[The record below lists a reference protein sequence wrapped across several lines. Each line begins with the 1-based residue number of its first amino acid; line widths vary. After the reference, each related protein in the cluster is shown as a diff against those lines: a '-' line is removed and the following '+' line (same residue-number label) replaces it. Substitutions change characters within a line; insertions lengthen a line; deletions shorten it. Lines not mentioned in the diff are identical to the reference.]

1 MSLSRR
7 DFLKLSTATAAGVV
21 AGTGGVDL
29 GPVEAAA
36 ASLRIKEAK
45 VFPGVC
51 PYCAVG
57 CAQLI
62 YVKDNKIIDIEGD
75 PETPHTEGALCPK
88 GSSTFQLS
96 MNERRLTKCLYR
108 GPGSTEW
115 LERPLDWMMEQIAQ
129 RVKKTRD
136 ETFVQTVKLP
146 PVKREAEIKPGPKK
160 GGTGDS
166 PYPATVKEKPEA
178 EREVAVNR
186 CEGIA
191 WLGSSVLDNEENYL
205 IAKLARGLGLVNL
218 ENSARLCHSATVPAL
233 GATFGRGAMTT
244 NLIDVINADV
254 IMPTSNWAECH
265 PVSYKWVMKAKERGA
280 KIIHVDP
287 RFTRTSATADYWVPI
302 RSGTNIVFFGGLIR
316 YAIEEGKY
324 FHDYVVHYTNA
335 AFLMDPG
342 FKTPADLNGLFTGYD
357 PSKRSYDQASWTYQL
372 DGDGNPKR
380 DPSLKDPNTV
390 FQHLRRHYSR
400 YTPEMVEKVCGI
412 PKEKFL
418 EVANV
423 YCSASGPDKTAT
435 ASYALQ
441 LNQSTNG
448 VQQIRALCMLQ
459 LVLGNVGR
467 PGGGIVA
474 LRGHSNVQGATD
486 FGTLYHM
493 LPGYPAEPLQA
504 AHPTLL
510 DYLEKTTPK
519 GGFWVNNP
527 KFMVSL
533 LKAWWGD
540 AATKEN
546 DFAYDYLPKREKA
559 DAYSHQHFMVG
570 MLKKQVKG
578 FICMGQNPAVDSP
591 NAKMTR
597 QALRSLDWMV
607 VVDLF
612 ETETAAVW
620 KEPGTDPASC
630 YMEVFYIP
638 GAPAAEKDG
647 SITNTMRLAQW
658 HTKAVEPPGDAR
670 SDAAFIVDLGTRVR
684 QLYVDSK
691 EKKDRP
697 ILDLVWDYQPEGPKK
712 EPKMELV
719 LKECNGYA
727 TRDIADKDG
736 KPLYTAGQPIKSFA
750 QLMDDGSTACG
761 NWIYTGIYPEE
772 GKNLA
777 ARREKSPPDDYMA
790 HNWGFAWPANRR
802 ILYNRASADPSG
814 KPWSERK
821 KLIWWDATAPGQTP
835 DKKGKWV
842 GRDVPDFMAFVAP
855 DAPKAKD
862 GLFKGLGG
870 TDAFIMRSD
879 GKGGLMA
886 SVVDG
891 AFPEHY
897 EPFESPTKNLL
908 SDVNNNPVAKVY
920 DIGDLNKLGTPE
932 QYPYILTTYRLTEHH
947 AAGMS
952 RHVPWLSELFT
963 GHFAEIGPEMAQNL
977 GVQNGDM
984 ILVETPRATI
994 QVRALVTERIKPF
1007 VINGKKVYQVGIPW
1021 HWGYQGAMKS
1031 SRGDITND
1039 LVASLG
1045 DPTTFIQESKALLCN
1060 VKKGA

>member
-7 DFLKLSTATAAGVV
+7 DVLKYGATV
-21 AGTGGVDL
+21 AGTAVATRGIDL
-29 GPVEAAA
+29 RPVEAAA
-36 ASLRIKEAK
+36 TSLRIKEAK

-75 PETPHTEGALCPK
+75 PDTPHTEGALCPK
-88 GSSTFQLS
+88 GSSTYQVS
-96 MNERRLTKCLYR
+96 INERRLTKCLYR
-108 GPGSTEW
+108 APGSDKWE
-115 LERPLDWMMEQIAQ
+115 EKPLAWMMEQIAQ

-136 ETFVQTVKLP
+136 ETFVEKAKV
-146 PVKREAEIKPGPKK
+146 
-160 GGTGDS
+160 GD
-166 PYPATVKEKPEA
+166 KE
-178 EREVAVNR
+178 VTVNR

-205 IAKLARGLGLVNL
+205 IAKLARGMGLVNL

-244 NLIDVINADV
+244 NLIDVVNADV

-316 YAIEEGKY
+316 YAIESKKY

-342 FKTPADLNGLFTGYD
+342 FKTPTDMDGFFTGYD
-357 PSKRSYDQASWTYQL
+357 ATKRSYDQSTWKYQL
-372 DGDGNPKR
+372 DAEGNPKK
-380 DPSLKDPNTV
+380 DMTLKDPNCV

-400 YTPEMVEKVCGI
+400 YTPEMVEKVCGLA
-412 PKEKFL
+412 KEKFL
-418 EVANV
+418 EVADV

-467 PGGGIVA
+467 PGGGVVA

-486 FGTLYHM
+486 MGTLYHM
-493 LPGYPAEPLQA
+493 LPGYPAMPLQGP
-504 AHPTLL
+504 HPTLT

-519 GGFWVNNP
+519 SSFWVNNP
-527 KFMVSL
+527 KFVISQ

-546 DFAYDYLPKREKA
+546 DFAYEYLPKREKA
-559 DAYSHQHFMVG
+559 DAYSHQHFHTE
-570 MLKKQVKG
+570 MLKKKVKG
-578 FICMGQNPAVDSP
+578 FIVMGQNPAVDSP
-591 NAKMTR
+591 NAKMSR
-597 QALRSLDWMV
+597 QAVRNLDWLV

-620 KEPGTDPASC
+620 KEPGLDPKSSQV
-630 YMEVFYIP
+630 EVFFIP
-638 GAPAAEKDG
+638 AAPAAEKDG
-647 SITNTMRLAQW
+647 SLTNTMRLIQW
-658 HTKAVEPPGDAR
+658 HVKAVEPPGDAR
-670 SDAAFIVDLGTRVR
+670 SDAAFIVDVGNRLKK
-684 QLYVDSK
+684 LYAGSK
-691 EKKDRP
+691 AKKDRP
-697 ILDLVWDYQPEGPKK
+697 VLDLVWDYKPEGPKQ

-719 LKECNGYA
+719 LKEINGYA
-727 TRDIADKDG
+727 TNDITDKDG
-736 KPLYTAGQPIKSFA
+736 KVVYKQGQPMKAFVA
-750 QLMDDGSTACG
+750 LMDDGSTACG
-761 NWIYTGIYPEE
+761 NWIYTGVYPEE

-777 ARREKSPPDDYMA
+777 LRREKATAPGDYMN

-814 KPWSERK
+814 KPWSEKK
-821 KLIWWDATAPGQTP
+821 KLIWWDPEAPGATP

-842 GRDVPDFMAFVAP
+842 GLDVPDFGLFMAP
-855 DAPKAKD
+855 DAAKAKD
-862 GLFKGLGG
+862 GLLKGIGG
-870 TDAFIMRSD
+870 TDPFIMRAD

-886 SVVDG
+886 PVLDG

-908 SDVNNNPVAKVY
+908 SKVNNNPVAKY
-920 DIGDLNKLGTPE
+920 WDLGDLNKLGTPDK
-932 QYPYILTTYRLTEHH
+932 YPYILTTYRLTEHH

-952 RHVPWLSELFT
+952 RHVPWLSELFY
-963 GHFAEIGPEMAQNL
+963 GHFAEIGPEMAQKL
-977 GVQNGDM
+977 GINNGDM
-984 ILVETPRATI
+984 ITVETPRGKI
-994 QVRALVTERIKPF
+994 KVRAMVTERIKPF
-1007 VINGKKVYQVGIPW
+1007 VINGQKVYQVGIPW
-1021 HWGYQGAMKS
+1021 HWGYQGVLKS

-1060 VKKGA
+1060 VRKGVA